1 MGFGEYFKMFGIKG
15 NASEQM
21 LQYLICNYFVK
32 ACKIKQ
38 MPTWGNALILK
49 NHKQNYE
56 RKKKMWDYKFAI
68 RINWP
73 SKT

>member
-1 MGFGEYFKMFGIKG
+1 MGFGEYFKMFGNKG
-15 NASEQM
+15 NASEQK
-21 LQYLICNYFVK
+21 L
-32 ACKIKQ
+32 CKIKQ

-56 RKKKMWDYKFAI
+56 RKKKMWDYKYSFKDKHGK
-68 RINWP
+68 NGL

>member
-38 MPTWGNALILK
+38 MPT
-49 NHKQNYE
+49 
-56 RKKKMWDYKFAI
+56 
-68 RINWP
+68 
-73 SKT
+73 